1 MEKKND
7 IKFIM
12 GEVKKEGENI
22 MSNEIIPR
30 YYNCCMCCHSQLDNP
45 RNYCVFCLS
54 KRVAE
59 RGQKINKQ
67 KEEIIKI
74 RNHNHEIEKLLNE
87 KLCSMNKE
95 TNIIANTNVLFNQIQ
110 QNEMAISVIE
120 VKEKDGIRK
129 AIEHIKKINKCLI
142 GMKKAIEHTISL
154 EKEYNKIKQE
164 TNGLIQLQ
172 TFLKEQIIIKKKQ
185 QIKRINEI
193 MMIEI
198 IKEEKNIKKEEEKI
212 ERPIEGEKKLY
223 KIVNFNIKSKSKI
236 FTTIKTGNLFINYL
250 YLLLKEYSYIM
261 EIPCTLIIISKGN
274 EIPISIIR
282 KSNLNKNGLNDKI
295 TIPSVNL
302 TFSHQIF
309 KIFYDEFKQLYCI
322 QYKTPIEVEGENYVE
337 KIIKLLQ
344 YFKSF

>member
-1 MEKKND
+1 MEKKNGVK
-7 IKFIM
+7 IVM
-12 GEVKKEGENI
+12 GEVKKEGEST
-22 MSNEIIPR
+22 MLNEVIPR

-54 KRVAE
+54 QRVAE
-59 RGQKINKQ
+59 RGQKIDKQ
-67 KEEIIKI
+67 KEEITKI
-74 RNHNHEIEKLLNE
+74 RQHNHEIEKVLSE

-95 TNIIANTNVLFNQIQ
+95 TDIVANTNVLFNQIQ

-129 AIEHIKKINKCLI
+129 AIEHMKRINKRLI
-142 GMKKAIEHTISL
+142 GMKKAIESTISL
-154 EKEYNKIKQE
+154 EKEYYGMVQE
-164 TNGLIQLQ
+164 TNRLIQLQ
-172 TFLKEQIIIKKKQ
+172 TFLKEQIVIKKKQ
-185 QIKRINEI
+185 QIKRVNEI
-193 MMIEI
+193 MMVEI
-198 IKEEKNIKKEEEKI
+198 IKGEKGIKKEEEI

-223 KIVNFNIKSKSKI
+223 KIVNFNIQSNSKM

-250 YLLLKEYSYIM
+250 YLLLKEYTYII
-261 EIPCTLIIISKGN
+261 EIPCTLIVISKGN
-274 EIPISIIR
+274 EIPNSIIR
-282 KSNLNKNGLNDKI
+282 KSNLNKSGGNDKI
-295 TIPSVNL
+295 TIPTVNL

-309 KIFYDEFKQLYCI
+309 KIFYDEFQQLYCI